1 MSDRAI
7 QGNRLLSKD
16 IGEYVG
22 VVQPS
27 LKLEDYKN
35 WKEAGTGVGVTGVY
49 HESYFDLSPY
59 NLDDL
64 TMVPLSCQLQD
75 GMPYFYT
82 LFDPLLTGVGAWVVD
97 VISQERL
104 DIDATFADISQ
115 GNPPGTLLTTENF
128 EQILMCNTRYMS
140 IDAQIGVSNLLTAN
154 TAGRMGSNSPT
165 AAEKLWLYRFVAI
178 GRGVAGV
185 TPGDSIAIPATRF
198 VIGADIIREDE
209 IPYLMRLKR
218 SFELS
223 TGP

>member
-1 MSDRAI
+1 MDRAI

-16 IGEYVG
+16 VEEYVG
-22 VVQPS
+22 QVQVS
-27 LKLEDYKN
+27 LELQPYKN
-35 WKEAGTGVGVTGVY
+35 WKSGGGSVGITGIY
-49 HESYFDLSPY
+49 HEAYFDLSPY

-64 TMVPLSCQLQD
+64 TMVPLNCGLQD
-75 GMPYFYT
+75 GMPYFYN
-82 LFDPLLTGVGAWVVD
+82 LIDPLTAGVGAWVVD

-104 DIDATFADISQ
+104 DIEATFANIGQ

-128 EQILMCNTRYMS
+128 EQILMCDTRFMS
-140 IDAQIGVSNLLTAN
+140 IDAQVGVSNLLTAN
-154 TAGRMGSNSPT
+154 TAGKMGSNSPT

-185 TPGDSIAIPATRF
+185 TPGDSISIPATRF
-198 VIGADIIREDE
+198 VVGADIIREDE